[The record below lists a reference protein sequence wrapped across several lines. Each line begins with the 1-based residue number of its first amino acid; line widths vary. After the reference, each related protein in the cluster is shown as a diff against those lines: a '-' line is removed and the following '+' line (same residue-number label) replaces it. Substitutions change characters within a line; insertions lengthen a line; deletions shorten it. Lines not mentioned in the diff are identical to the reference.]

1 LANPESRIKNQ
12 ELKTLI
18 TVRVVPR
25 ASKPG
30 PAGTRDG
37 AYLIRL
43 NAPPVEGAA
52 NGELID
58 LLSTLLDIPRRN
70 ITIVAGERSR
80 TKRVQVIGIDAS
92 TAHERLS

>member
-1 LANPESRIKNQ
+1 LI
-12 ELKTLI
+12 TLL

-37 AYLIRL
+37 AYVIRL
-43 NAPPVEGAA
+43 SAPPVEGAA
-52 NGELID
+52 NTELIE
-58 LLSTLLDIPRRN
+58 LLSTLLDVPKRN

-80 TKRVQVIGIDAS
+80 TKRVQVTGIDVD
-92 TAHERLS
+92 TVHLRLS